1 MQYPSMATAYVSDF
15 RCSDCVRD
23 IHHSLSRIMQ
33 YHFFFDLAAFL
44 LFFGSAAAS
53 VSEGC
58 GSGVGSGVGWAM

>member
-1 MQYPSMATAYVSDF
+1 
-15 RCSDCVRD
+15 
-23 IHHSLSRIMQ
+23 MQ

-58 GSGVGSGVGWAM
+58 GSGLCSMRRTLVRVLAGQCSC